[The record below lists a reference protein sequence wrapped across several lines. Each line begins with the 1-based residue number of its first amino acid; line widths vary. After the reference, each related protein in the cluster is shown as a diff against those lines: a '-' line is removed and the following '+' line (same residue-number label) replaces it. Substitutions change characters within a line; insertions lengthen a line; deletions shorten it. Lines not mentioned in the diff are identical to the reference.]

1 MKAPELFPPDAAQSA
16 IDPETQKQLAGLA
29 SPTAQPLVPE
39 TFALAEPGSDVTE
52 ASEHLATG
60 ASTGTPKP
68 LHKTLFTL
76 VSTGTGLGVVAGLAF
91 GVFPRTVAQ
100 KPSQAPESD
109 KAPPQI
115 VPDDAA
121 ALRSQLAFQDQ
132 KKVVAAAK
140 PEPPQSIPVAA
151 GKATATKP
159 ASAPVPAPAAIAPP
173 LPARTATTPIAPR
186 TEPPVD
192 PLACW
197 FALATLGQAAAT
209 VEQPTAAAATVA
221 TNLTTPSPFPTV
233 QLGTPAPTLVADQS
247 PEAMPP
253 GAAPASLESPANNLT
268 PGTLGILKHAGVAAP
283 ELLLGD
289 RSLTAPTMSVATA
302 SEPALNALVPVPLGT
317 TTPASVTIP
326 LVWDTSSG
334 KDDKTQTPK
343 GRFQVALTED
353 MYTSD
358 GAVALPQGTQ
368 LMVQATTVSPDNQLV
383 SASAIAVLYRRRDG
397 GFRQEVVPPG
407 AILLQGKQGA
417 PLVARKLND
426 PGAAIAKQDLLV
438 GGLSALGKAGA
449 LLNQPTEE
457 FSNAI
462 NSDSFSSTTIRRSRQ
477 PSLFPALLDGFFN
490 TTAQRLNQRSEQQT
504 QDLIRR
510 NTIAVLPAGT
520 EVSVVINSF
529 FRVNR

>member
-39 TFALAEPGSDVTE
+39 AFALAEQGSDVTE
-52 ASEHLATG
+52 PSEHLATG

-68 LHKTLFTL
+68 LPKTLFTL
-76 VSTGTGLGVVAGLAF
+76 VATGTGLGVVAGLAF

-132 KKVVAAAK
+132 KKVVAAAR

-173 LPARTATTPIAPR
+173 LPARTATPVAPR

-192 PLACW
+192 PLARW
-197 FALATLGQAAAT
+197 SALAALGKAEAT
-209 VEQPTAAAATVA
+209 VDQPTAAAATVA
-221 TNLTTPSPFPTV
+221 TNPTTPSPFPSV
-233 QLGTPAPTLVADQS
+233 QLGTSVPTLVADQS

-253 GAAPASLESPANNLT
+253 GAAPTSLESTANDLT
-268 PGTLGILKHAGVAAP
+268 PGTLGILKHAGIAAP

-289 RSLTAPTMSVATA
+289 RSLTAPTISVATA
-302 SEPALNALVPVPLGT
+302 PEPALNALVPVPLGT

-343 GRFQVALTED
+343 GRFQVELTED
-353 MYTSD
+353 MHTSD

-368 LMVQATTVSPDNQLV
+368 LMMQATTVSPDNQLV
-383 SASAIAVLYRRRDG
+383 SASAIAVLYRGRDG

-426 PGAAIAKQDLLV
+426 PGAALAKQDLLV
-438 GGLSALGKAGA
+438 GGLSALGQAGA

-477 PSLFPALLDGFFN
+477 PNLLPALLDGFFN
-490 TTAQRLNQRSEQQT
+490 TTAQRLNQRSEQAT
-504 QDLIRR
+504 QELIRR
-510 NTIAVLPAGT
+510 NTVAVLPAGT